1 MGLGFGVLFVWL
13 FYFQEHSQCSQ
24 NMNKSDIPGTNSM
37 IIQIDSHSVNFQH
50 ALNHFDKACIT
61 DGLEQKKIRKL
72 LQMTCENFRLGS
84 FSWGE
89 FLLWWNMG
97 CDKSVRRF
105 FWLLSSLLIFILTS
119 NIPQILC
126 HSRLCRPCRFGEF
139 TFHRHFCI
147 SWN

>member
-1 MGLGFGVLFVWL
+1 MGLGFGVFFVW
-13 FYFQEHSQCSQ
+13 FYYQEHSQCSQ
-24 NMNKSDIPGTNSM
+24 NMNKSDI
-37 IIQIDSHSVNFQH
+37 QCSVNFQL

-61 DGLEQKKIRKL
+61 DGFEQKKIRKL
-72 LQMTCENFRLGS
+72 LQMTWENFGLGS

-97 CDKSVRRF
+97 CDKTVRKF
-105 FWLLSSLLIFILTS
+105 FWLLNSLLIFILTS

-126 HSRLCRPCRFGEF
+126 HSRLCGPCRFGEF
-139 TFHRHFCI
+139 IFHRHFCI